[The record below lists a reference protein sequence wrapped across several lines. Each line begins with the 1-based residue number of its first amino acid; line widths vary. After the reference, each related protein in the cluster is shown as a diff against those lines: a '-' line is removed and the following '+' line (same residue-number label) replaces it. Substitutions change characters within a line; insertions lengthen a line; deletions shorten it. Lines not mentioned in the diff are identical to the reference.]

1 MSRPASTRGGSG
13 FWRSDRIAALF
24 LFALAAGVLWQCRRL
39 PVGSLAE
46 PGPAAWPALLAVL
59 LGSLAVAI
67 FATGRAS
74 PSESRIAW
82 SEGRHAAALLAAAG
96 FAALSLETL
105 GFRLTVLAVLLFL
118 IGVVERR
125 RALPTVA
132 VSVGLSFGTHLV
144 FAQWL
149 KVPLPR
155 GLFGL

>member
-1 MSRPASTRGGSG
+1 VNPPASTRGDSG

-24 LFALAAGVLWQCRRL
+24 LFALAAGVFWQCRRL
-39 PVGSLAE
+39 PLGSLAE

-59 LGSLAVAI
+59 LAALAAAI
-67 FATGRAS
+67 FAGGRTS
-74 PSESRIAW
+74 PAISRVAW
-82 SEGRHAAALLAAAG
+82 SEGRHAAALLVAAG
-96 FAALSLETL
+96 FAAAMLETL

-149 KVPLPR
+149 RVPLPI